1 MPIDILNYSVNSNVE
16 RKEKERNS
24 NQMSQKESIY

>member
-16 RKEKERNS
+16 RKEKERIS
-24 NQMSQKESIY
+24 NQMSQRESIY